1 MNRNSVKHYLQQPY
15 ARIVIPAE
23 EGGFHAEVLEFPG
36 CYAQGESPSEAYSN
50 LEKAAEAWVEA
61 CLERGQAIPEPS
73 SSLGFNG
80 NVLLRLPR
88 SVHRQ
93 AAKMATRDR
102 TSLNQYLLAAISA
115 RVGADDLYNLLST
128 RLERRLMTTAYS
140 FVKAAFDAASTS
152 ETSPAIDARFSLK
165 KLDNRADT
173 CSQSLE
179 LTTSLGR

>member
-1 MNRNSVKHYLQQPY
+1 MNRNSVKHYLQRPY
-15 ARIVIPAE
+15 GRIVIPAE

-115 RVGADDLYNLLST
+115 RVGADDLYNLIAM
-128 RLERRLMTTAYS
+128 RLEKRLMTTAIT
-140 FVKAAFDAASTS
+140 VVQAACDAYI
-152 ETSPAIDARFSLK
+152 ETSSSIDRTLQPSSLE
-165 KLDNRADT
+165 RSADT
-173 CSQSLE
+173 SNPPPTL
-179 LTTSLGR
+179 RR